1 MTYFGFL
8 AYFLCIPI
16 AILATIAWWDGK
28 RGRAMPAALSS
39 WSPYGTI
46 AAHVIVAVIYT
57 TPWDNYLVAT
67 RVWWYRPELVTGIV
81 FGWVP
86 IEEYTF
92 FVLQPILTGLWFV
105 FLARRLS
112 VPTGPIEGAG
122 HRWFRWGGLAICTA
136 IWIPSVV
143 VLWTGSQ
150 PLTYM
155 ALLMAWALPPVML
168 QLGFGGDIL
177 WHFRRL
183 VLLTLVPAS
192 IYLSVA
198 DATAIESGTWTI
210 NPLQSVNIL
219 VGGLPVEEIV
229 FFFMTNILITF
240 GMTLVLARAS
250 QERAPKALL
259 NLLNRLAGRAASP
272 A

>member
-8 AYFLCIPI
+8 AYYLCIPI
-16 AILATIAWWDGK
+16 AILGAVAWWDG
-28 RGRAMPAALSS
+28 RHGRTMPAVLGS
-39 WSPYGTI
+39 WSPYAAI
-46 AAHVIVAVIYT
+46 AAHAIVALVYT

-67 RVWWYRPELVTGIV
+67 RVWWYRPELVTGVV

-92 FVLQPILTGLWFV
+92 FILQPIFTGLWFI
-105 FLARRLS
+105 FLARRLP
-112 VPTGPIEGAG
+112 VPTVPLASGS
-122 HRWFRWGGLAICTA
+122 HRWFRWGGLVLCTA
-136 IWIPSVV
+136 IWIPAVA

-183 VLLTLVPAS
+183 VFLTLVPAT

-219 VGGLPVEEIV
+219 VGGLPIEEIV
-229 FFFMTNILITF
+229 FFLMTNVLISF
-240 GMTLVLARAS
+240 GMTLVLAQAS

-259 NLLNRLAGRAASP
+259 RLFSRLSGGAALST
-272 A
+272 

>member
-16 AILATIAWWDGK
+16 TILAVVAWWDGR
-28 RGRAMPAALSS
+28 RGRTMPAVLNS
-39 WSPYGTI
+39 WSPYAAI
-46 AAHVIVAVIYT
+46 AAHAVVALLYT

-92 FVLQPILTGLWFV
+92 FILQPILTGLWFV

-112 VPTGPIEGAG
+112 RPRTPIDGAG
-122 HRWFRWGGLAICTA
+122 GRWFRWGGLVVCTVV
-136 IWIPSVV
+136 WLWSVS
-143 VLWTGSQ
+143 VLWNGSQ
-150 PLTYM
+150 PLTYL
-155 ALLMAWALPPVML
+155 ALLMAWVLPPVML

-177 WHFRRL
+177 WHFRKL
-183 VLLTLVPAS
+183 VLLTLLPAS
-192 IYLSVA
+192 VYLSVA

-210 NPLQSVNIL
+210 NPAQSVNFL
-219 VGGLPVEEIV
+219 VGSLPIEEIV
-229 FFFMTNILITF
+229 FFLMTNVLITF

-250 QERAPKALL
+250 QERAPKGLL
-259 NLLNRLAGRAASP
+259 SVLNRLAGRTDVAV
-272 A
+272 

>member
-8 AYFLCIPI
+8 AYYLCIPI
-16 AILATIAWWDGK
+16 VILAAVAWWDG
-28 RGRAMPAALSS
+28 RHGRIMPAALSS
-39 WSPYGTI
+39 WSPYAAI
-46 AAHVIVAVIYT
+46 AAHAIVALLYT

-86 IEEYTF
+86 IEEYIF
-92 FVLQPILTGLWFV
+92 FILQPILTGLWFI
-105 FLARRLS
+105 FLARRLP
-112 VPTGPIEGAG
+112 VPTAPLDGRS
-122 HRWFRWGGLAICTA
+122 HRWFRWGGLALCAA
-136 IWIPSVV
+136 IWIPAIA
-143 VLWTGSQ
+143 VLWMGSQ

-219 VGGLPVEEIV
+219 VGGLPIEEIV
-229 FFFMTNILITF
+229 FFFMTNILISF
-240 GMTLVLARAS
+240 GMTLVLAQAS
-250 QERAPKALL
+250 QERAPKVLL
-259 NLLNRLAGRAASP
+259 RLFHRLAGDTALRA
-272 A
+272 